1 MFTNRTQVQALH
13 VIKIQL
19 LYDFLL
25 MVTYMTIVYVY
36 VYMYVSPV
44 GEGVHKLVSVI
55 RAQHQAWSERLAARA
70 SLLQSTISQ
79 MEEDATPPASLPTP
93 PEQQSEVEV
102 THSSHATPH
111 PQAPTHQHFQEE
123 QRALHTH
130 PNLSAPQSEG
140 RALNQHSTSN
150 MHIEDEEQLTTNTHP
165 RFSSRQ
171 DGGEALHVHQ
181 YSQPRPTL
189 QDEGGALNHHHAPL
203 SQNQARGGVRHSY
216 PCPQPT
222 LNSQGGK
229 RTESKLPPS
238 LLSHGDGGT
247 EDIPLSAPPKTSAS
261 HHDSLSIFTLSTRY
275 MYMYDGNFYHILL

>member
-1 MFTNRTQVQALH
+1 M
-13 VIKIQL
+13 
-19 LYDFLL
+19 Y
-25 MVTYMTIVYVY
+25 TYTL
-36 VYMYVSPV
+36 YMYVSPV
-44 GEGVHKLVSVI
+44 HIGEGVHKLVSMI

-79 MEEDATPPASLPTP
+79 MEEDATPPASSPTP

-102 THSSHATPH
+102 TCPSHPTPH

-123 QRALHTH
+123 QRAVHTH
-130 PNLSAPQSEG
+130 PNLSAPPSEG
-140 RALNQHSTSN
+140 RALNQHSTSH

-189 QDEGGALNHHHAPL
+189 QDEGGALNHHYAPL
-203 SQNQARGGVRHSY
+203 LQNQARGGVRHSY

-222 LNSQGGK
+222 LKSQGVK
-229 RTESKLPPS
+229 RTESKLTPS

-247 EDIPLSAPPKTSAS
+247 EDIPLSAPPKISAS

-275 MYMYDGNFYHILL
+275 MYDGNFYHILL